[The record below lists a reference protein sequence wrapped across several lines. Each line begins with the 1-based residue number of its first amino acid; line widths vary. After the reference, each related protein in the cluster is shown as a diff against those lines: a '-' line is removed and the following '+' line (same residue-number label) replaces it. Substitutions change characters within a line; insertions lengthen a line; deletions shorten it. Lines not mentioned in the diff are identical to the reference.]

1 MKRCGRIA
9 EVAGNGPQSALPRA
23 DLGFDPLSYRSR
35 AEALLEVSNEIR
47 SAISNLRRWPV
58 DGEPDGPLARSRRI
72 AADRHLEAAM
82 ENLLKIEDLARQLIN
97 NKP

>member
-9 EVAGNGPQSALPRA
+9 EPAGSRRQSAVPRA
-23 DLGFDPLSYRSR
+23 ELSFDPLSYRSR
-35 AEALLEVSNEIR
+35 AEALLEVSGEIR

-58 DGEPDGPLARSRRI
+58 HGEADRPLMRTRRI

-82 ENLLKIEDLARQLIN
+82 QNLLRIEDLARELIR
-97 NKP
+97 KL